1 MKIFIDFE
9 ATEKG
14 EIIAVGAKTADKE
27 YYSLVKPQ
35 FSELTPAIQ
44 KLTHITKE
52 ELERAN
58 TLDIVLCDLD
68 MWLDAQ
74 DKVIYR
80 WEFYSY
86 GNADIDFLRKSLKNC
101 NSTTSYLLACQMIA
115 TMQDF
120 SVETKEFFKQNVKLQ
135 HVYNFTKRI
144 EKTQQHN
151 ALEDAKML
159 REVAKYMERNKPFET
174 SPFINEVF
182 AEQKKPNFIYPKGE
196 FTAAYPSG
204 VVICSPRPMKDLV
217 KWLLAHDMFVNIPTD
232 SRPKP
237 NRVANRIMKA
247 VKEGNTYAGYRWIQI
262 K

>member
-35 FSELTPAIQ
+35 FSELTLTIQ
-44 KLTHITKE
+44 ELTHITKE
-52 ELERAN
+52 ELDKAN

-74 DKVIYR
+74 DKVTCR

-101 NSTTSYLLACQMIA
+101 YSTTSYLLACQMIA
-115 TMQDF
+115 TIQDL

-135 HVYNFTKRI
+135 HVYNFTKQV

-159 REVAKYMERNKPFET
+159 KEVAKYMEHNKPFEI
-174 SPFINEVF
+174 SPFIEGC
-182 AEQKKPNFIYPKGE
+182 AEKKKLNFVYPKGE
-196 FTAAYPSG
+196 FAAAYPSG
-204 VVICSPRPMKDLV
+204 VIACSPRPMKHLV
-217 KWLLAHDMFVNIPTD
+217 QWLLAHDMFVNIPTD